1 MIRATQAKNEQL
13 VNYVNDGLID
23 LRNAIIKNKIL
34 EKENQNKIIDI
45 VEKTLDFNKQ
55 IKGKGIK
62 IWTSKQKFQR
72 LPIALAQVKASNT
85 SENLLNE
92 ICQIISQILC
102 IEEKK
107 LLKKCITI

>member
-23 LRNAIIKNKIL
+23 LRNAIIKIKIL

-62 IWTSKQKFQR
+62 I
-72 LPIALAQVKASNT
+72 
-85 SENLLNE
+85 
-92 ICQIISQILC
+92 
-102 IEEKK
+102 
-107 LLKKCITI
+107 

>member
-92 ICQIISQILC
+92 IHQIIYSLYR
-102 IEEKK
+102 EKEV
-107 LLKKCITI
+107 T

>member
-23 LRNAIIKNKIL
+23 LRNAIIKIKIL

-92 ICQIISQILC
+92 IHQIIYSLYR
-102 IEEKK
+102 EKEV
-107 LLKKCITI
+107 T

>member
-62 IWTSKQKFQR
+62 I
-72 LPIALAQVKASNT
+72 
-85 SENLLNE
+85 
-92 ICQIISQILC
+92 
-102 IEEKK
+102 
-107 LLKKCITI
+107 

>member
-13 VNYVNDGLID
+13 VNYVNYGLID

-92 ICQIISQILC
+92 IHQIIYSLYR
-102 IEEKK
+102 EKEV
-107 LLKKCITI
+107 T